1 MSSFTLSSRRTLLTT
16 RFFARGSFTSL
27 ALKAVAAQ
35 AVKKQTGARGLR
47 RIMENVLLDSMY
59 EAPQSVSDFFS
70 RETCK
75 RDEATNHPRDARFRA
90 FAMS

>member
-1 MSSFTLSSRRTLLTT
+1 
-16 RFFARGSFTSL
+16 L

-59 EAPQSVSDFFS
+59 EAPQSVSDLS
-70 RETCK
+70 L
-75 RDEATNHPRDARFRA
+75 
-90 FAMS
+90 S